1 MKIYCIIDWKSPQ
14 QVHFRIDRHFNA
26 ICQLCG
32 VFSIIVNSFLN
43 FQGLLSLIIKTFHLF
58 PFVYHWKKF
67 GYLVL
72 LVKKET
78 HWTQQNYELC
88 SLTVQW
94 GNHIVNNDINS
105 PRNNE
110 TIFFVFLYYGARFEI
125 LHFHVNYRLS
135 KPAVYFKWILFR
147 PSKVSSPSAFQIIH
161 FKEMMTF
168 TFQLARTQSTNR
180 VSCLYGHLT
189 VFVSTAA
196 VSYFF

>member
-14 QVHFRIDRHFNA
+14 KVHFRIDRHFNA

-43 FQGLLSLIIKTFHLF
+43 FWGLLSLIIKTFYLF
-58 PFVYHWKKF
+58 PFVYHWKRI

-78 HWTQQNYELC
+78 HRTQQNFELC

-94 GNHIVNNDINS
+94 GNHVLNNDINS

-110 TIFFVFLYYGARFEI
+110 TIFLCFFIMVLVSKYFTSTLTIDYQNRLYILSGFCLGLPRWAR
-125 LHFHVNYRLS
+125 RPLS
-135 KPAVYFKWILFR
+135 R
-147 PSKVSSPSAFQIIH
+147 
-161 FKEMMTF
+161 
-168 TFQLARTQSTNR
+168 
-180 VSCLYGHLT
+180 
-189 VFVSTAA
+189 
-196 VSYFF
+196 

>member
-26 ICQLCG
+26 ICHLCG

-58 PFVYHWKKF
+58 PFVYHWKKT

-78 HWTQQNYELC
+78 HRTQQNYELC

-110 TIFFVFLYYGARFEI
+110 TIFLCFFIMVLVSKYFTSTLTIDYQNRLYILSEFCLGLPRWAR
-125 LHFHVNYRLS
+125 RPLS
-135 KPAVYFKWILFR
+135 R
-147 PSKVSSPSAFQIIH
+147 
-161 FKEMMTF
+161 
-168 TFQLARTQSTNR
+168 
-180 VSCLYGHLT
+180 
-189 VFVSTAA
+189 
-196 VSYFF
+196 

>member
-14 QVHFRIDRHFNA
+14 QVHSRIDRHFNA

-43 FQGLLSLIIKTFHLF
+43 FQGLLSVIIKTFHLF

-78 HWTQQNYELC
+78 YWTQQNYELC

-110 TIFFVFLYYGARFEI
+110 TIFFLFLYYGARFVI

-135 KPAVYFKWILFR
+135 KPAVHFKWILFR
-147 PSKVSSPSAFQIIH
+147 PSKVSLQSTFQIIH

-168 TFQLARTQSTNR
+168 TFQLDGTQSTNR
-180 VSCLYGHLT
+180 VSYLYGHLT

-196 VSYFF
+196 VFYFF